1 MSKLTPEEMRALDG
15 LIKGD
20 LAPLTELL
28 SLERETLHPIIQ
40 RRLVIMLENWDGTDF
55 EVIAKRAKP
64 HNQTSQYKA
73 KKRARDR
80 DIAERMI
87 ELGAD
92 KRALRDRIAETVAKE
107 FEVEFEMDIK
117 PETVRKIYDKHRAS
131 KARLLRVMNAQAEKA
146 NDQFD

>member
-1 MSKLTPEEMRALDG
+1 MSRLTPEERRALDG

-28 SLERETLHPIIQ
+28 SLERDTLHPMIQ
-40 RRLVIMLENWDGTDF
+40 RRLVIMIDNWDGTDF
-55 EVIAKRAKP
+55 KVIAKRAKP

-73 KKRARDR
+73 KKRSLHR

-87 ELGAD
+87 ELEAD
-92 KRALRDRIAETVAKE
+92 KRALRDRIAATVAKE
-107 FEVEFEMDIK
+107 FEKAIGLDIK

-131 KARLLRVMNAQAEKA
+131 NARLLRLMNARAK
-146 NDQFD
+146 